1 MHTFMMDVDVTDWEE
16 YGWLS
21 TADLKA
27 AIEKIEK
34 AELAFVESG
43 GQQTTSIGGVS
54 ITWTRREQITQKK
67 NDLIAL
73 LKKRLGREGYAPY
86 KLTHL
91 MR

>member
-1 MHTFMMDVDVTDWEE
+1 MMGIDATEWED
-16 YGWLS
+16 YSWLT

-34 AELAFVESG
+34 AELAFVESM

-54 ITWTRREQITQKK
+54 FSWSRREEIEQKK
-67 NDLIAL
+67 LELIAIW
-73 LKKRLGREGYAPY
+73 KKRMGCELYAPY
-86 KLTHL
+86 KVTHL

>member
-1 MHTFMMDVDVTDWEE
+1 MMDIDATDWEE

-54 ITWTRREQITQKK
+54 ITWTGREQITQKK

>member
-1 MHTFMMDVDVTDWEE
+1 MMDIDATDWEE

-86 KLTHL
+86 KITHL